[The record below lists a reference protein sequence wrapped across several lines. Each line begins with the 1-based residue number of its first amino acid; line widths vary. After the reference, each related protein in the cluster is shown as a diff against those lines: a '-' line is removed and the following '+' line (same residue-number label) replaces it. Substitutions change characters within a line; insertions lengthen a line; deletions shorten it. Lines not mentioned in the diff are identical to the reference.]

1 MTKLILA
8 VLLATTG
15 LAAAQPAPDPAAQTC
30 LDALNKDP
38 ALAKRVISTFDK
50 KELEKIDQKT
60 IEAHTGAAT
69 QIAQNERHVIY
80 AYAAM
85 WILAAGFVVFLWRRQ
100 QGLKAEIVQL
110 RRDLDAAAKEGK

>member
-15 LAAAQPAPDPAAQTC
+15 LAAAQPAPDPNEKTC
-30 LDALNKDP
+30 LDALNANPD
-38 ALAKRVISTFDK
+38 LAKRVISTFDK

-60 IEAHTGAAT
+60 IEAHTGAAAA
-69 QIAQNERHVIY
+69 IAQNERHVIF

-110 RRDLDAAAKEGK
+110 RRDLDASAKEGK